1 MAGIWL
7 KLLSLICLARRS
19 GVRVLPSLFLLLLIN
34 GLGIVFIMALNA
46 QRPPDTLPVDPKQV
60 AADVETLHSAAKKR
74 EEVRLL
80 TILW

>member
-7 KLLSLICLARRS
+7 KLSSLICLGRRS
-19 GVRVLPSLFLLLLIN
+19 EVLVLSLLFPLRLIN
-34 GLGIVFIMALNA
+34 GFGIVFIMALNA
-46 QRPPDTLPVDPKQV
+46 QRPPDTLPVDPKQI

-80 TILW
+80 RTLW

>member
-7 KLLSLICLARRS
+7 RLSSLICLGSRS
-19 GVRVLPSLFLLLLIN
+19 EVLVLSLAFLLRLIN
-34 GLGIVFIMALNA
+34 GFGIVFIMALNA

-80 TILW
+80 TTLW